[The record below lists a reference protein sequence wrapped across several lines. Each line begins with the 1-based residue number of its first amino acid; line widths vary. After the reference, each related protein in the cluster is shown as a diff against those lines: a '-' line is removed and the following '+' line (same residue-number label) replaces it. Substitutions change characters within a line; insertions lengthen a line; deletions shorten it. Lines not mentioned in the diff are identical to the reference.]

1 MKLHYGRIFADK
13 LDGTHGLPRT
23 RLPDLMQRFPGV
35 IAEVRA
41 RRRDGEYGF
50 YELGEQAETIAAI
63 RRFAEGVGQA
73 YDHVLVLGI
82 GGSALGTKALVSALR
97 PPAWNELD
105 DETRE
110 FYPRIT
116 ILENVDP
123 TSIAAA
129 LRRIDPRRVLVNVI
143 SKSGGT
149 AETLA
154 QYLVVR
160 AWLDQALGS
169 DAAVRHLV
177 FTTDPAIGPLRA
189 LVAREGIAALAVPPG
204 VGGRF
209 SVLTPVG
216 LLPAALVGI
225 DIDGLITG
233 ARRALERAESES
245 LLENPPALY
254 AATHWA
260 ADAWLGARIHVLMPY
275 SDRLRDHAAWYSQ
288 LWAESLGKRVDRRGE
303 IVHAGPTPL
312 PAIGATDQHSLVQLF
327 MEGPF
332 DKVVTFVRVD
342 HLGED
347 VPIPGAPGL
356 PEELAYLAGHTLGEL
371 LLAEQEATSAALA
384 RMGRMNLTLSLE
396 TLTAETVGELIMFF
410 QLATGFAGAWYG
422 VNPFDQP
429 GVELGKRLTFA
440 AMGRPG
446 FSREPAPGSGGPLDI
461 V

>member
-23 RLPDLMQRFPGV
+23 RVADLVQRFPSV

-41 RRRDGEYGF
+41 RRREGEYGF

-177 FTTDPAIGPLRA
+177 FTTDPAKGPLRA
-189 LVAREGIAALAVPPG
+189 LAEREGIAALAVPD
-204 VGGRF
+204 RK
-209 SVLTPVG
+209 SVV
-216 LLPAALVGI
+216 
-225 DIDGLITG
+225 
-233 ARRALERAESES
+233 
-245 LLENPPALY
+245 
-254 AATHWA
+254 
-260 ADAWLGARIHVLMPY
+260 
-275 SDRLRDHAAWYSQ
+275 
-288 LWAESLGKRVDRRGE
+288 
-303 IVHAGPTPL
+303 
-312 PAIGATDQHSLVQLF
+312 
-327 MEGPF
+327 
-332 DKVVTFVRVD
+332 
-342 HLGED
+342 
-347 VPIPGAPGL
+347 
-356 PEELAYLAGHTLGEL
+356 
-371 LLAEQEATSAALA
+371 
-384 RMGRMNLTLSLE
+384 
-396 TLTAETVGELIMFF
+396 
-410 QLATGFAGAWYG
+410 
-422 VNPFDQP
+422 
-429 GVELGKRLTFA
+429 
-440 AMGRPG
+440 
-446 FSREPAPGSGGPLDI
+446 
-461 V
+461 